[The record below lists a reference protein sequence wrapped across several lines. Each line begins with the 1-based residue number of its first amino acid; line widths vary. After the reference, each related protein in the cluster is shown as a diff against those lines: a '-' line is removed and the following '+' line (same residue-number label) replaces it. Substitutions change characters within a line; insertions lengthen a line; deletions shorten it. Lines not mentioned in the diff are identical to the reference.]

1 MIKKSAFI
9 SIFVSAHIVFI
20 FLHIHKYSQV
30 VKASYEKQKN
40 SITLDTLR
48 QKKQDLTHK
57 WYSLQNRTAIKQFA
71 INTMKM
77 EPITL
82 NQIKKIQINEPQ
94 QTI

>member
-9 SIFVSAHIVFI
+9 TLFVSTHIVFI

-40 SITLDTLR
+40 GITLETLR
-48 QKKQDLTHK
+48 QRKQDLTHK
-57 WYSLQNRTAIKQFA
+57 WYALQNRTAIKQFA
-71 INTMKM
+71 VNTMKM

-82 NQIKKIQINEPQ
+82 NQIKKMNTHESQ

>member
-1 MIKKSAFI
+1 MIKKSTFI
-9 SIFVSAHIVFI
+9 TIFVSTHIIFI

-40 SITLDTLR
+40 SISLETLR
-48 QKKQDLTHK
+48 QKKQDITHK
-57 WYSLQNRTAIKQFA
+57 WYALQNRNAIKQFA

-82 NQIKKIQINEPQ
+82 NQIKKINANEPQ
-94 QTI
+94 